1 MRNKTVLEDLDAK
14 ISLILERYTWLK
26 KENVSIKEEN
36 TQLRRELE
44 SLTLILKEKTETI
57 TKLQEDDEL
66 KDLEIEDIAS
76 RISQTM
82 GLMLAKD
89 EFDPEVA

>member
-36 TQLRRELE
+36 AQLRRELE

-66 KDLEIEDIAS
+66 KDLELEDIAS